1 MAKAGG
7 KFIKLGTGADEL
19 NMQYLPDAPDSSR
32 VAVTQAAQT
41 FTGEKTFAA
50 AKVSAVPVNAEDVTN
65 KAFVEAAINAALAGL
80 LWREPV
86 AELCI
91 DADTLTPSEG
101 MRILVLDPLL
111 AGAVPAEGDA
121 FYGQAGKIAVYDAA
135 TPEWTFVDPVAGW
148 ALNSIADATQ
158 FTYSATEGWIV
169 LGTTA
174 DIPDATDT
182 VKGKVSVGAGLGVSS
197 GNVYLKRHQETE
209 VLTPTTGVD
218 YVEVA
223 KVIIT
228 ALKEETIMIVAGA
241 PGCVYG
247 VDFTVVN
254 DGSDDLKRISWA
266 GLGMAG
272 LLDNTDSVSITYWTD
287 EA

>member
-1 MAKAGG
+1 MARIGR
-7 KFIKLGTGADEL
+7 KFIKAGTSPDEINL
-19 NMQYLPDAPDSSR
+19 QYLPDAPDGSR
-32 VAVTQAAQT
+32 KAVTSGAQS
-41 FTGEKTFAA
+41 FSGVKTFVA
-50 AKVSAVPVNAEDVTN
+50 AKVTSAPLAAEDVTN
-65 KAFVEAAINAALAGL
+65 KAFVEAAISAALAGL

-86 AELCI
+86 SRLSI
-91 DADTLTPSEG
+91 DADELTPSDG

-121 FYGQAGKIAVYDAA
+121 FYGQAGKIAVYDAT

-158 FTYSATEGWIV
+158 FTYTASDGWIV

-174 DIPDATDT
+174 DIPDATSS
-182 VKGKVSVGAGLGVSS
+182 VKGKVSIGSGLGVSS
-197 GNVYLKRHQETE
+197 GNVFLKRRQVTE
-209 VLTPTTGVD
+209 IFTPTNGVE

-223 KVIIT
+223 NVIVDS
-228 ALKEETIMIVAGA
+228 LKEETIMIVAGA

-254 DGSDDLKRISWA
+254 NGSDALKRISWA
-266 GLGMAG
+266 GLGMTG
-272 LLDNTDSVSITYWTD
+272 LLDNTDAVSITYWTD
-287 EA
+287 ED

>member
-1 MAKAGG
+1 MAKAGR
-7 KFIKLGTGADEL
+7 KFIKLGTGSDDVNL
-19 NMQYLPDAPDSSR
+19 KHLPDAPDGSR
-32 VAVTQAAQT
+32 KAITTGAQT
-41 FTGEKTFAA
+41 FTGAKTFAA

-158 FTYSATEGWIV
+158 FTYTASDGWIV

-174 DIPDATDT
+174 DIPDATSS
-182 VKGKVSVGAGLGVSS
+182 VKGKVSIGSGLGVSS
-197 GNVYLKRHQETE
+197 GNVFLKRRQVTE
-209 VLTPTTGVD
+209 IFTPTNGVE

-223 KVIIT
+223 NVIVNS
-228 ALKEETIMIVAGA
+228 LKEETIMIVAGA

-247 VDFTVVN
+247 VDFTVLN

-266 GLGMAG
+266 GLGMTG
-272 LLDNTDSVSITYWTD
+272 LLDNTDSVSVTYWTD
-287 EA
+287 ED

>member
-1 MAKAGG
+1 MAKAGR
-7 KFIKLGTGADEL
+7 KFIKLGTGSDDVNL
-19 NMQYLPDAPDSSR
+19 QHLPDAPDGSR
-32 VAVTQAAQT
+32 KAITTGAQT
-41 FTGEKTFAA
+41 FTGAKTFAA

-86 AELCI
+86 SRLSI
-91 DADTLTPSEG
+91 DADELTPSDG

-158 FTYSATEGWIV
+158 FTYTASEGWIV

-174 DIPDATDT
+174 DIPDATSS
-182 VKGKVSVGAGLGVSS
+182 VKGKVSIGSGLGVSS
-197 GNVYLKRHQETE
+197 GNVFLKRRQVTE
-209 VLTPTTGVD
+209 IFNPTNGVE

-223 KVIIT
+223 NVIVDS
-228 ALKEETIMIVAGA
+228 LKEETIMIVAGA

-247 VDFTVVN
+247 VDFTVLN

-266 GLGMAG
+266 GLGMTG
-272 LLDNTDSVSITYWTD
+272 LLDNTDSVSVTYWTD
-287 EA
+287 ED